1 MVYGD
6 GLEIRQWLSLPV
18 PPDTI
23 LCHPVSSTGVVYIW
37 LCYPV
42 PLGAK
47 QFVGKMSANQAES

>member
-23 LCHPVSSTGVVYIW
+23 SSYSILGETDFYIW
-37 LCYPV
+37 LCYPLLV
-42 PLGAK
+42 GAK
-47 QFVGKMSANQAES
+47 HFVGKMSAK